1 MFRDFSI
8 ISARIAAYLAATTLG
23 SAFATQCYAQARVS
37 AIEGL
42 TACRPISDPN
52 ARLACLDAAA
62 GALIEAVDAGALTIV
77 DRQQVQEVR
86 RNLFGFSSTAMP
98 SFLGPSE
105 VGEELSAI
113 QTSLMRA
120 TRGDGG
126 RWVFQLSDG
135 SEWRQVDNEPAHI
148 RPQSGDEVRVRRAA
162 FGSYF
167 LNVGDARAIRVK
179 RQ

>member
-1 MFRDFSI
+1 MTWVFGNV
-8 ISARIAAYLAATTLG
+8 SARIRAIAVASTLAWPL
-23 SAFATQCYAQARVS
+23 ATQCYAQAS
-37 AIEGL
+37 APLIEEL
-42 TACRPISDPN
+42 DACRPLGDPS

-62 GALIEAVDAGALTIV
+62 GALIDAVDAGTLTLV
-77 DRQQVQEVR
+77 DRQQAREAR
-86 RNLFGFSSTAMP
+86 RKMFGFSTTALP

-105 VGEELSAI
+105 VGDELSQI
-113 QTSLMRA
+113 QASLVRA
-120 TRGDGG
+120 ARGDGG